1 MGKKLKGA
9 TVGDCSA
16 GAHPARVGGERRG
29 RAPARTQARRG
40 QGTGAIIQITCGS
53 NLTYRQKI
61 LLVRK
66 LNIENIPNF
75 NMEFH
80 IQYMDS

>member
-1 MGKKLKGA
+1 MIDKWGKKLKGA

-16 GAHPARVGGERRG
+16 GAHPARRG
-29 RAPARTQARRG
+29 RAPARARRG
-40 QGTGAIIQITCGS
+40 QGTGAIIRITCGS

-66 LNIENIPNF
+66 LN
-75 NMEFH
+75 
-80 IQYMDS
+80 